1 MKSLNSNFTLMNKII
16 TIFVTYMI
24 IVIFLFSCL
33 IYIVEINGVRN
44 IHKNYADD
52 IVQQEAAMVSDW
64 INDHVN
70 YLISL
75 STLIAVDGLDLSIDN
90 MGLTEIQL
98 QNTDNY
104 RQFFL
109 VDLQHKYM
117 DTFGQTA
124 NMTDPLIDQ
133 LLSKE
138 KPYIITSPELHPVLS
153 EALFNIMVPII
164 QDSKTIGVLGATLTM
179 SDLSSRLSDY
189 KVYGSGFG
197 WLINDQMAIIAH
209 PLKDLILKASL
220 LSTEAIELRS
230 EDNAV
235 VQANGTKSIATFGYK
250 GFDAIEKEFEQ
261 LTNRTEASSK
271 FISIKYTDPDG
282 YKRTATFTSID
293 QTVGWYAVFTT
304 FNDKLAATT
313 QTLLLY
319 MAIGLLAVVIAS
331 IIASYL
337 LANEIT
343 RPINQLIHT
352 VNLFIGGNRGV
363 RATVTSNDEI
373 GTLGKVFNGMADTII
388 QTTDNVEELIQ
399 ERTQM
404 LADLNYQIV
413 VRNKELDTMN
423 KELESTN
430 TKLHSLATTDML
442 TGLQNRHELVRAMQ
456 ALMDEVLKGDSPGF
470 SVLFVDLDNF
480 KYYNDTYSHE
490 IGDFL
495 LIEVA
500 KILKSNVRDLD
511 LVARYGG
518 DEFVILL
525 KHGDFEISKML
536 SERIHAKILEKAG
549 FKKEIERKI
558 GSEIMLLGKN
568 KLSSSIG
575 IVNYNRNVEAK
586 TVEDLLALADDTM
599 YKAKKAGKSR
609 IVVN

>member
-1 MKSLNSNFTLMNKII
+1 MKSLNGNLTLMNKII

-24 IVIFLFSCL
+24 VVIFLFSCL
-33 IYIVEINGVRN
+33 IYVVEVNGINR
-44 IHKNYADD
+44 IHKNYAND
-52 IVQQEAAMVSDW
+52 ITQLESKMVSDW
-64 INDHVN
+64 ILDHIN
-70 YLISL
+70 YLNSIS
-75 STLIAVDGLDLSIDN
+75 TIIAVDGLDLSNDSTS
-90 MGLTEIQL
+90 LSQIQL
-98 QNTDNY
+98 QNTNNY

-109 VDLQHKYM
+109 VDLQNKYI

-124 NMTDPLIDQ
+124 TMTDPLIEELIANQ
-133 LLSKE
+133 

-153 EALFNIMVPII
+153 EALFNIMVPVI

-179 SDLSSRLSDY
+179 SDLSARLGNY

-197 WLINDQMAIIAH
+197 WLINEQMTIIAH

-220 LSTEAIELRS
+220 LSTDAIERLS
-230 EDNAV
+230 ADKTNNMN
-235 VQANGTKSIATFGYK
+235 NGLKSISTFGYK
-250 GFDAIEKEFEQ
+250 GFDSIEEKINTLSE
-261 LTNRTEASSK
+261 NSGSSAL
-271 FISIKYTDPDG
+271 FVNFKYTDPDG
-282 YKRTATFTSID
+282 YKRTATFTPID
-293 QTVGWYAVFTT
+293 EMDGWYVGFTT
-304 FNDKLAATT
+304 FNDKLATTT

-363 RATVTSNDEI
+363 RATITSNDEI

-413 VRNKELDTMN
+413 IRNKELDTMN

-456 ALMDEVLKGDSPGF
+456 LLIDEVLVGDSPGF

-525 KHGDFEISKML
+525 KHGDFEVSKML
-536 SERIHAKILEKAG
+536 SERIHSKILEKAG

-575 IVNYNRNVEAK
+575 IVNYNRNVDAK

>member
-1 MKSLNSNFTLMNKII
+1 MKLFGNSGITLMNKII

-24 IVIFLFSCL
+24 VVIFLFSCL
-33 IYIVEINGVRN
+33 IYIVEVRGVNSINE
-44 IHKNYADD
+44 NYAKD
-52 IVQQEAAMVSDW
+52 IATLEANMVVDW
-64 INDHVN
+64 INDHVT
-70 YLISL
+70 YLTSL
-75 STLIAVDGLDLSIDN
+75 SSLVSVSGLDLESDII
-90 MGLTEIQL
+90 GLKDVQL
-98 QNTDNY
+98 KNTQNY

-109 VDLQHKYM
+109 VTAQRKYL
-117 DTFGQTA
+117 DTFGQSA
-124 NMTDPLIDQ
+124 NMTDPMLDE
-133 LLSKE
+133 LFNGTKE
-138 KPYIITSPELHPVLS
+138 FIMTSPEMHPVLS
-153 EALFNIMVPII
+153 EALFNILVPINNNG
-164 QDSKTIGVLGATLTM
+164 KVIGVVGATLPM
-179 SDLSSRLSDY
+179 NELSTRLGNY

-197 WLINDQMAIIAH
+197 WLMNSQLTIIAH
-209 PLKDLILKASL
+209 PISDLVLKASV
-220 LSTEAIELRS
+220 LSDSTVQELQNDAIIKLS
-230 EDNAV
+230 
-235 VQANGTKSIATFGYK
+235 KSIKSLNELGYEGLDK
-250 GFDAIEKEFEQ
+250 IEKQ
-261 LTNRTEASSK
+261 LLTDDNLPSNLTNASVS
-271 FISIKYTDPDG
+271 YTDPDG
-282 YKRTATFTSID
+282 YKRKATFALVKNTD
-293 QTVGWYAVFTT
+293 NWYVGFTT
-304 FNDKLAATT
+304 FNDKLTATT
-313 QTLLLY
+313 NTLLLY
-319 MAIGLLAVVIAS
+319 MAIGLLAIVIAS

-343 RPINQLIHT
+343 KPINHLVHT
-352 VNLFIGGNRGV
+352 INLFINGNRGV
-363 RATVTSNDEI
+363 RATVKKNDEI
-373 GTLGKVFNGMADTII
+373 GMLSKAFNGMADTII

-399 ERTQM
+399 ERTHM

-423 KELESTN
+423 KELETTN

-456 ALMDEVLKGDSPGF
+456 ALMDEVLKGDEPGF

-495 LIEVA
+495 LIEVS

-536 SERIHAKILEKAG
+536 SERIHSKILGREG

-568 KLSSSIG
+568 KLSCSIG
-575 IVNYNRNVEAK
+575 IVNYNRNIEAK
-586 TVEDLLALADDTM
+586 TVDDLLALADDTM